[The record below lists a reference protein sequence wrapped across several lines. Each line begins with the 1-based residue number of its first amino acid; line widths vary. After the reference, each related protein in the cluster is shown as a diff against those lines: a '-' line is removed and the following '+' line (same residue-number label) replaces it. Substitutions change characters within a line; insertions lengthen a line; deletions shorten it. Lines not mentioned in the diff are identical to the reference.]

1 MPRGFWRALLA
12 ASMAAALAF
21 ALRPLAPGQGPE
33 NWFAHSDKLLHVLF
47 FAALWWLGRRAG
59 ITPPFA
65 LALGLLAFGAG
76 IESAQAALTHTRQAS
91 VLDLLAD
98 AAGIAVGWTVAVGA
112 ARLAS
117 RRQPQE
123 HGR

>member
-1 MPRGFWRALLA
+1 MPRGFWRALFV
-12 ASMAAALAF
+12 ASMVAALAF

-33 NWFAHSDKLLHVLF
+33 NWFAHSDKLFHVLF

-65 LALGLLAFGAG
+65 LALALLGFGAG
-76 IESAQAALTHTRQAS
+76 IEWAQAVLTNTRQAS

-98 AAGIAVGWTVAVGA
+98 AAGIAAGWTVAVGA